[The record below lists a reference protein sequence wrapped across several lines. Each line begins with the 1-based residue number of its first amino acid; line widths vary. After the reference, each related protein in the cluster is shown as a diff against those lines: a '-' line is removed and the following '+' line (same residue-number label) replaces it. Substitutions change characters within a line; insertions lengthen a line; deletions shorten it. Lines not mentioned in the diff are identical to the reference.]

1 MWRTAESNTEP
12 AVAETLSDDRV
23 LVRRNITS
31 KKTTEGN
38 TVYQYEERIMS
49 AVEYGTREAVNEM
62 ELKRETEI
70 IDDYTLELITEG
82 VL

>member
-12 AVAETLSDDRV
+12 AVAETLSNGRV

-49 AVEYGTREAVNEM
+49 AVEYGTREAVNDM
-62 ELKRETEI
+62 ELKREAEI
-70 IDDYTLELITEG
+70 IDDYTLELIEEG

>member
-12 AVAETLSDDRV
+12 AVAETLSDGRV

-31 KKTTEGN
+31 KKTMEGN

-49 AVEYGTREAVNEM
+49 AVEYGTREAVNDM
-62 ELKRETEI
+62 ELKREAEI
-70 IDDYTLELITEG
+70 IDDYTLELIEEG

>member
-12 AVAETLSDDRV
+12 AVAETLSNGRV
-23 LVRRNITS
+23 LARRNITS

-49 AVEYGTREAVNEM
+49 AVEYGTREAVNDM
-62 ELKRETEI
+62 ELKREAEI

>member
-12 AVAETLSDDRV
+12 AAAETLSDGRV

-49 AVEYGTREAVNEM
+49 EVEYGTREAVNEM

>member
-1 MWRTAESNTEP
+1 MWRTAESNEQP
-12 AVAETLSDDRV
+12 ETAIELSGGRV

-31 KKTTEGN
+31 KETAEGN

-49 AVEYGTREAVNEM
+49 EVEYGTREAVNEM

>member
-12 AVAETLSDDRV
+12 TVAETLSDGRV

-49 AVEYGTREAVNEM
+49 AVEYGTREAVNDM
-62 ELKRETEI
+62 ELKREAEI
-70 IDDYTLELITEG
+70 IDDYTLELIEEG

>member
-1 MWRTAESNTEP
+1 MWRTAESNTKP
-12 AVAETLSDDRV
+12 AAAETLSGGRV

-31 KKTTEGN
+31 KQTEEGN

-49 AVEYGTREAVNEM
+49 EVEYGTREAVNEM

>member
-1 MWRTAESNTEP
+1 MWRTAESNTKPE
-12 AVAETLSDDRV
+12 AAIALSDGRV
-23 LVRRNITS
+23 LVRRNITE
-31 KKTTEGN
+31 KQTEEGN
-38 TVYQYEERIMS
+38 TAYQYEERIMS
-49 AVEYGTREAVNEM
+49 AVEYGTREAVNDM

>member
-1 MWRTAESNTEP
+1 MWRYAESNERP
-12 AVAETLSDDRV
+12 EAAIALSDGRV

-49 AVEYGTREAVNEM
+49 AVEYGTREAVNDM
-62 ELKRETEI
+62 ELKREAEI
-70 IDDYTLELITEG
+70 IDDYTLELIEEG

>member
-12 AVAETLSDDRV
+12 AVAETLSDGRV

-31 KKTTEGN
+31 KKTAEGN

-49 AVEYGTREAVNEM
+49 AVEYGTREAVNDM
-62 ELKRETEI
+62 ELKREAEI
-70 IDDYTLELITEG
+70 IDDYTLELIEEG

>member
-1 MWRTAESNTEP
+1 MWRTAESNTKP
-12 AVAETLSDDRV
+12 AAAEALSDGRV

-49 AVEYGTREAVNEM
+49 AVEYGTREAVNDM
-62 ELKRETEI
+62 ELKREAEI
-70 IDDYTLELITEG
+70 IDDYTLELIEEG

>member
-12 AVAETLSDDRV
+12 AVAETLSGGRV

-31 KKTTEGN
+31 KQTEEGN

-49 AVEYGTREAVNEM
+49 EVEYGTREAVNEM

>member
-12 AVAETLSDDRV
+12 AITEELSNGRV

-49 AVEYGTREAVNEM
+49 NIEYGTREAVNDM
-62 ELKRETEI
+62 LIKRESEI
-70 IDDYTLELITEG
+70 IDDYTLMLIEEG

>member
-1 MWRTAESNTEP
+1 MWRTAESNTKP
-12 AVAETLSDDRV
+12 AAAETLSDGRV

-31 KKTTEGN
+31 KQTEEGN

-49 AVEYGTREAVNEM
+49 EVEYGTREAVNEM

>member
-38 TVYQYEERIMS
+38 TVYQNEERIMS
-49 AVEYGTREAVNEM
+49 AVEYGTREAVNDM
-62 ELKRETEI
+62 ELKREAEI
-70 IDDYTLELITEG
+70 IDDYTLELIEEG